1 LKLIISNPI
10 EEKYIRLIQ
19 GKPTR
24 FLVER
29 MATSIN
35 VLPNSMLEVGDLTYP
50 ILISPEW
57 NIGYLDYHVFGK

>member
-50 ILISPEW
+50 ILISLKL
-57 NIGYLDYHVFGK
+57 NIGYLNYHVFGK